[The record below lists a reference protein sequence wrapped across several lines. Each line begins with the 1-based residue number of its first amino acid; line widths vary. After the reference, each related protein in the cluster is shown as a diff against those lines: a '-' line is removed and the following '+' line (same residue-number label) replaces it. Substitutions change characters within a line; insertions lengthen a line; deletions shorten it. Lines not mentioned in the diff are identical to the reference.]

1 MAAVAVSRVC
11 GYNALIPHTARSVP
25 IHMQNDVSHIG
36 ELSPP
41 QRILLAPGPTNE
53 PPSVLQAL
61 IAPLTGHKDPFYL
74 TVMDETAQLLRY
86 VYQTRSATCMTL
98 PGTGG
103 AAMEAAMVN
112 LIQPGDNAVVCING
126 LFGSRM
132 AEIVERCGGTAI
144 RVTAPWGKPVDPDDV
159 RRALSGVRARLVS
172 TVHGETSTG
181 VEQPMDE
188 IGRIAQENGAMLVVD
203 AVATLGGIPVVP
215 DQWGSAIC
223 YSASQKCL
231 SAPPGLS
238 TIAVSPSAMDYVR
251 ARETPVN
258 SWYLDLGLH
267 DKYWFAAERTY
278 HHTAPV
284 LLGYA
289 MHEALRLIAAEGLE
303 ARFERHAL
311 HSRAL
316 MAGLEALE
324 VELFADPAYRLP
336 TVLAVVVPAGV
347 NDARVRSS
355 LLNEFGIEIAGG
367 LGEYAGRMWRI
378 GVMGYSA
385 TRDNMLLLLTALE
398 DLLAREGGAP
408 AAGAGVAAAN
418 AVYAEAIRNG
428 VSADTPAIYTSGS

>member
-1 MAAVAVSRVC
+1 
-11 GYNALIPHTARSVP
+11 
-25 IHMQNDVSHIG
+25 MQSEAPRIG

-41 QRILLAPGPTNE
+41 QRILLAPGPTNQ
-53 PPSVLQAL
+53 PASVLQAL

-74 TVMDETAQLLRY
+74 QVMDETAQLLRY
-86 VYQTRSATCMTL
+86 VYKTESATCMTL

-103 AAMEAAMVN
+103 AAMEAAMAN
-112 LIQPGDNAVVCING
+112 LIQPGDKAIVCING
-126 LFGSRM
+126 LFGLRM

-144 RVTAPWGKPVDPDDV
+144 PVTAPWGKPVDPDDV
-159 RRALSGVRARLVS
+159 RRALGGTNARVVS
-172 TVHGETSTG
+172 AVHGETSTG

-188 IGRIAQENGAMLVVD
+188 IGSIAQDNGAMLVVD
-203 AVATLGGIPVVP
+203 SVATLGGIPVVP

-238 TIAVSPSAMDYVR
+238 TVAVSPAAMEYVR
-251 ARETPVN
+251 GREIRVN
-258 SWYLDLGLH
+258 NWYLDLGLH
-267 DKYWFAAERTY
+267 DRYWFATDRAY

-289 MHEALRLIAAEGLE
+289 MHEALRLIAAEGLD

-316 MAGLEALE
+316 LAGLQALE
-324 VELFADPAYRLP
+324 VEPFAEPAYQLP
-336 TVLAVVVPAGV
+336 TVLAVRIPEGV
-347 NDARVRSS
+347 NDTRLRSS
-355 LLNEFGIEIAGG
+355 LLNEYGIEIAGG
-367 LGEYAGRMWRI
+367 LGEYLGRMWRI

-398 DLLAREGGAP
+398 ELLAREGGAP
-408 AAGAGVAAAN
+408 AAGVGVGAAN
-418 AVYAEAIRNG
+418 AVYAEAMRNG
-428 VSADTPAIYTSGS
+428 VSAETPAIYTPGS

>member
-1 MAAVAVSRVC
+1 
-11 GYNALIPHTARSVP
+11 
-25 IHMQNDVSHIG
+25 MQSESPRIG

-41 QRILLAPGPTNE
+41 QRILLAPGPTNQ
-53 PPSVLQAL
+53 PTSVLQAL

-74 TVMDETAQLLRY
+74 QVMDETAQLLRY
-86 VYQTRSATCMTL
+86 VYGTQSAICMTL

-103 AAMEAAMVN
+103 AAMEAAMAN
-112 LIQPGDNAVVCING
+112 LIQPGDTAVVCING
-126 LFGSRM
+126 LFGLRM
-132 AEIVERCGGTAI
+132 AEIVERCGGTPI
-144 RVTAPWGKPVDPDDV
+144 QVTAPWGKPVDPDDV
-159 RRALSGVRARLVS
+159 RRALASTKARVVS
-172 TVHGETSTG
+172 AVHGETSTG

-188 IGRIAQENGAMLVVD
+188 IASIARDNGAMLVVD

-215 DQWGSAIC
+215 GQWGSAIC

-238 TIAVSPSAMDYVR
+238 TVAVSGEAMDYVR
-251 ARETPVN
+251 GREVRVN
-258 SWYLDLGLH
+258 NWYLDLSLH
-267 DKYWFAAERTY
+267 DRYWFATDRAY

-289 MHEALRLIAAEGLE
+289 IHEALRLIAAEGLE

-316 MAGLEALE
+316 RAGLQALE
-324 VELFADPAYRLP
+324 VEPFADPAHQLP
-336 TVLAVVVPAGV
+336 TVLAVRIPEGV
-347 NDARVRSS
+347 NDVRVRSS

-367 LGEYAGRMWRI
+367 LGEFAGRMWRI

-398 DLLAREGGAP
+398 ELLAREGGAP
-408 AAGAGVAAAN
+408 AAGVGVGAAN
-418 AVYAEAIRNG
+418 AVYAEAMRNG
-428 VSADTPAIYTSGS
+428 VSPETPAIYKPAS